1 MSSQIDLIIAKA
13 KSLIGSYAYDQ
24 RCQAFVRICY
34 EAAGIYVSDSPG
46 SATAAYKKY
55 CVSKDKNIPIGAVA
69 YYSNGNS
76 DGHAAIYLGGGQII
90 HAWGKVQITSMDRP
104 KGYLGWG
111 WQGGT
116 KPKGA
121 GQTTQDS
128 VSTNATSPQK
138 TITLP
143 SGLGSVF
150 TYMGWQCIT
159 SKSSQQYKLRDKAGQ
174 NFDSEGFGII
184 NNRYVVACTTTYG
197 RVGDYINVYQSNGN
211 VLKCIIGDIK
221 NQSDAGCNKWGH
233 LNGKCV
239 IEFVVDKTT
248 WYTEPMH
255 ANPGTSSCHPS
266 WGGKTITKVEN
277 FGNYF
282 DGVETED
289 SSSEK
294 VPLCSTSIVSVVN
307 VGSDVRAKAIRPGVN
322 QNLKFELH
330 IIHKLTD
337 YIPIILDTVTWTTE
351 YADTCGQLK
360 FTVLNDGQ
368 VNFTEGDAVSFRVHG
383 KGVFYGYVFEKTKTK
398 DGNIEVTAYDQLRYF
413 KNKDTYCYKNRKYSD
428 MIKQFANDF
437 ELTVGDIDD
446 TEYLDTRIEDD
457 ISIFDM
463 CKNARLSTL
472 YNTGKLYILYD
483 DFGTLCLKNIKELQ
497 TNYWLTTQT
506 AEDFSYKTSIDDN
519 VYNTIQCYK
528 DDDTTGNRDKYIYKD
543 GDLINQWGVL
553 QKTVKLEE
561 DDNPATVGM
570 VYLNLYKSKRTTLKV
585 TGCFGNINLRAG
597 ASLYLS
603 LNVGDVN
610 YDRACFFITKATHNF
625 NSTYTCDLELAGQ
638 KNFVGEMGS
647 NG

>member
-1 MSSQIDLIIAKA
+1 M
-13 KSLIGSYAYDQ
+13 
-24 RCQAFVRICY
+24 
-34 EAAGIYVSDSPG
+34 
-46 SATAAYKKY
+46 
-55 CVSKDKNIPIGAVA
+55 
-69 YYSNGNS
+69 
-76 DGHAAIYLGGGQII
+76 
-90 HAWGKVQITSMDRP
+90 
-104 KGYLGWG
+104 
-111 WQGGT
+111 
-116 KPKGA
+116 
-121 GQTTQDS
+121 
-128 VSTNATSPQK
+128 
-138 TITLP
+138 
-143 SGLGSVF
+143 
-150 TYMGWQCIT
+150 
-159 SKSSQQYKLRDKAGQ
+159 
-174 NFDSEGFGII
+174 
-184 NNRYVVACTTTYG
+184 
-197 RVGDYINVYQSNGN
+197 
-211 VLKCIIGDIK
+211 
-221 NQSDAGCNKWGH
+221 
-233 LNGKCV
+233 
-239 IEFVVDKTT
+239 
-248 WYTEPMH
+248 
-255 ANPGTSSCHPS
+255 
-266 WGGKTITKVEN
+266 
-277 FGNYF
+277 
-282 DGVETED
+282 ED

-383 KGVFYGYVFEKTKTK
+383 KGVFYGYIFEKTKTK

-437 ELTVGDIDD
+437 GLTVGDIDD

-472 YNTGKLYILYD
+472 YNTGQLYILYD

-553 QKTVKLEE
+553 RQKFIIK
-561 DDNPATVGM
+561 NM
-570 VYLNLYKSKRTTLKV
+570 LKM
-585 TGCFGNINLRAG
+585 NRMI
-597 ASLYLS
+597 
-603 LNVGDVN
+603 VN
-610 YDRACFFITKATHNF
+610 
-625 NSTYTCDLELAGQ
+625 
-638 KNFVGEMGS
+638 
-647 NG
+647 